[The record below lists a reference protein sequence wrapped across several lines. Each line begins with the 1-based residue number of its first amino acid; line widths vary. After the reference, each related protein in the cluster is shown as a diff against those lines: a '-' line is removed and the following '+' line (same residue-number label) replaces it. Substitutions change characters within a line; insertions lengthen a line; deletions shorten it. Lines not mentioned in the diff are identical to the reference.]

1 MNAVLFIVVPYVA
14 LILAILGGLYRYYT
28 NRFTYSSLSSQLLEN
43 RKLFWGSVPWHYGI
57 ILILLAHLFA
67 GLFPTAARY
76 VLRDPPRLL
85 ALELA
90 GMSLG
95 LFTLFGIAVLIFR
108 RLPAN
113 SMARTVTSVMDWILL
128 ALLAAQVAAGVGIAI
143 FARWGSLWY
152 LDTAAP
158 WFWSILS
165 LQPDAGTVAVLPA
178 FVQFHMV
185 NGFVIILLFPFTR
198 LVHIFTVPVS
208 YLWRPYQ
215 VVIWNRRPHGRA
227 NHSETA

>member
-1 MNAVLFIVVPYVA
+1 MNAVLFIVVPYLA
-14 LILAILGGLYRYYT
+14 LILAIVGGLYRYRT

-67 GLFPTAARY
+67 GLFPAAARY
-76 VLRDPPRLL
+76 VLRDPWRMLV
-85 ALELA
+85 LELL
-90 GMSLG
+90 GMSLA

-113 SMARTVTSVMDWILL
+113 SMTRPVTSVMDWILL
-128 ALLAAQVAAGVGIAI
+128 ALLAVQVAAGAGIAM
-143 FARWGSLWY
+143 FARWGALWY

-158 WFWSILS
+158 WFRSIFS
-165 LQPDAGTVAVLPA
+165 FRPDASTVVVLPA

-185 NGFVIILLFPFTR
+185 TGFVIILLFPFTR
-198 LVHIFTVPVS
+198 LVHIFSVPVS

-215 VVIWNRRPHGRA
+215 VVIWNRRPHGRDRQ
-227 NHSETA
+227 SETS